1 MNEKDFFIGATL
13 RICSSLE
20 IEKALWK
27 CLAYIRDYIPA
38 DYLHLTHHD
47 LKNRVLKIIASTTVI
62 EESISTIQIPMADDY
77 FKWIESLQD
86 AWIANDVETHY
97 MMKHYLDYID
107 RKSSYLNVRLIVGD
121 HFIGSLI
128 IQAKGKNRFTEA
140 HARLMS
146 LLKEPFGIA
155 LANSLQHQELLKLR
169 DQLKDENRHLQNE
182 LMRLS
187 GYEIIGKNVGLK
199 GVMESVNQ
207 VSNLTTPVLLIGD
220 TGTGKEVIANAIHN
234 LSPRKDGPFI
244 KVNCGAIPETVID
257 SELFGHEKG
266 AFTGAIAQ
274 KRGHFERAHEG
285 TILLDEIGEL
295 PPEAQMRM
303 LRVLQDKEIYRVGG
317 SKPVKVDIRLIAAT
331 HRNLEDLIAKEKFR
345 RDLYYRL
352 RVFPIVVPPLKHRK
366 GDIPGLV
373 QHFIDKKS
381 QEMGISQ
388 AVSLAPGALDCLL
401 EYDWPGNVRE
411 LENAVE
417 RALII
422 RKGSVIDFP
431 YITTVHLPDDIQQQ
445 KQSEEQLRPM
455 DQILTEELKKV
466 LTLTNGKVEGR
477 NGAAEILKVKP
488 NTLRSRMKKLGISFG
503 HSYLHS
509 R

>member
-27 CLAYIRDYIPA
+27 CLMYIRDYMPA
-38 DYLHLTHHD
+38 DRLYLRKDD
-47 LKNRVLKIIASTTVI
+47 LENRIINVIASATV
-62 EESISTIQIPMADDY
+62 EGGNISTDQIPMAQNYKAMDDV
-77 FKWIESLQD
+77 
-86 AWIANDVETHY
+86 WIANDVETHY
-97 MMKHYLDYID
+97 LMKHYTKYLD
-107 RKSSYLNVRLIVGD
+107 KNSSLINLKLVIEEE
-121 HFIGSLI
+121 FIGALI
-128 IQAKGKNRFTEA
+128 LSAHGKNCYTEN
-140 HARLMS
+140 HAKLLS
-146 LLKEPFGIA
+146 LLREPLGIA
-155 LANSLQHQELLKLR
+155 LANSLKHREVLKLQEKLKDHNRYLQTELLR
-169 DQLKDENRHLQNE
+169 I
-182 LMRLS
+182 S
-187 GYEIIGKNVGLK
+187 GDDIIGKNSGLS
-199 GVMESVNQ
+199 GVMEAVSQ
-207 VSNLTTPVLLIGD
+207 VAPLHTPVLLIGD

-234 LSPRKDGPFI
+234 FSPRKDGPFI

-331 HRNLEDLIAKEKFR
+331 HRDLEDLISKEKFR

-352 RVFPIVVPPLKHRK
+352 RVFPIIVPTLKQRK

-388 AVSLAPGALDCLL
+388 AVSLAPGALDRLL

-422 RKGSVIDFP
+422 RKGSIIDFP

-445 KQSEEQLRPM
+445 KQPAEQPRPM
-455 DQILTEELKKV
+455 DQILTEEIKKV

-488 NTLRSRMKKLGISFG
+488 NTLRSRMKKLGIPFG
-503 HSYLHS
+503 HSYLHT